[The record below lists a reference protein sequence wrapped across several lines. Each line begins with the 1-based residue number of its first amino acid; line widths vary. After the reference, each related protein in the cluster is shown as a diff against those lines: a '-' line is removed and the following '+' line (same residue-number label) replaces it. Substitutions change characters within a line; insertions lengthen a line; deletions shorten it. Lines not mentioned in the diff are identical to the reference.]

1 MEMFWGNGEGEVLK
15 VEAAVAM
22 REISAA
28 VYEVVVNCISAL
40 KLN

>member
-1 MEMFWGNGEGEVLK
+1 MKIFWGNGEGEVLK

-28 VYEVVVNCISAL
+28 VYEVMINCISTL
-40 KLN
+40 